1 MPLEERPGAAKTFEY
16 IVRRQGLH
24 PAEYTFC
31 RKHDP
36 GGQRHKTTDTYL
48 ELETPMRTTF
58 LRFSFALAMLAAS
71 GTPMSVFAQAP
82 AAGPAQANGIQQVRR
97 LTADDAVRLAAENN
111 LGLATARIDPI
122 LQDLSIDQTRA
133 SYTPS
138 LNLTL
143 LNNRSTNQNTG
154 FLSGASG
161 DKTTDSRL
169 NSDVGVS
176 QNLLWGGNYQ
186 LGWTSSRS
194 TTNNVLSTFSP
205 QIRSGLSAGFSQPLL
220 RNFKIDGTRQQ
231 LLTGQKQR
239 EIADVQLR
247 QTIARTARTVRNA
260 YWDLAYAIA
269 SLQVQQQSLEL
280 ARENLRNTRARIEIG
295 TTPPIDEIEPEAE
308 VARQEENVIIAE
320 SRISATE
327 DVLRTLI
334 FNPNDPDFWTIRIE
348 PTERPQFQATAVNV
362 EAATKNA
369 LERRGDL
376 QQSRKSLEQSEI
388 TIRYLRNQT
397 LPDLTANF
405 DYSASGVGGTQ
416 LLRSSV
422 IGGDVVSSTQRSY
435 GAVIGDLFTS
445 AYPTWSA
452 SVTVRYPLGK
462 SAQDVSLASAR
473 LQYEQRL
480 TQIRQQQV
488 EVAQQ
493 VRDAGR
499 QVETNQKRVDT
510 TRRSREFAERRLD
523 AEQRKLAAGTQT
535 NYFVLQAQRDLA
547 QARNTELS
555 AILDYQ
561 RSVVDF
567 ETVQEIPIAGGAGIA
582 AVTGLGN

>member
-1 MPLEERPGAAKTFEY
+1 
-16 IVRRQGLH
+16 
-24 PAEYTFC
+24 
-31 RKHDP
+31 
-36 GGQRHKTTDTYL
+36 
-48 ELETPMRTTF
+48 
-58 LRFSFALAMLAAS
+58 MLAAS